1 MEIID
6 KGLDPNDYSKSLL
19 EVNMTEE
26 EASQVELLAARCGC
40 TVEEWLTSTLMKA
53 AQSPKDFTEQCAFMS
68 FMDEN
73 RKRSEE

>member
-1 MEIID
+1 
-6 KGLDPNDYSKSLL
+6 
-19 EVNMTEE
+19 MTEE

-40 TVEEWLTSTLMKA
+40 TVEQWLTSTLMKA
-53 AQSPKDFTEQCAFMS
+53 AQSPKEFTEQCAFMS